1 MSEHS
6 VEAHSMSLAENNEH
20 AVEHTEAQYSRLSQ
34 ADRLFLEAL
43 SDFPHLGT
51 LSVEEE
57 RARMRAGQAAVLEDY
72 SVESE
77 EFRTSA
83 CSVHL
88 IRPIG
93 AGKPAPILFF
103 LHGGG
108 WVLGDLRTHMKLVCE
123 LAVLTQSVVAFVEYP
138 RAPEH
143 PFPAPLEACITAL
156 NEVLQ
161 QAESLQLDRTRFALV
176 GDSSGGNLAAALI
189 LSAIERNLPL
199 PSRQVLLYPVADHDW
214 TTASYQEFW
223 SNLNLSQFT
232 MKWFWEN
239 YLPENSLCT
248 DPHASPLQAASE
260 LLSRFPPTLLI
271 TCEYDVLREEGEQLA
286 ARLIAAGVDVTAV
299 RWLGALHGFLVTES
313 LAASPSAQTCID
325 MVARYIRRAFDQS

>member
-1 MSEHS
+1 MSEHT
-6 VEAHSMSLAENNEH
+6 VEAPSGSIADNKGHSVKHAE
-20 AVEHTEAQYSRLSQ
+20 VPYSRLSHV
-34 ADRLFLEAL
+34 DRQFLDAL

-57 RARMRAGQAAVLEDY
+57 RARMRAGQAAAMEDY
-72 SVESE
+72 PVEPSE
-77 EFRTSA
+77 YHTSA

-93 AGKPAPILFF
+93 AGKSAPILFF

-156 NEVLQ
+156 YEVLEA
-161 QAESLQLDRTRFALV
+161 AESLELDRNRFSIV
-176 GDSSGGNLAAALI
+176 GDSSGGNLTAALI

-199 PSRQVLLYPVADHDW
+199 PSRQVLLYPVTDRDW

-223 SNLNLSQFT
+223 GNLNLSQLT
-232 MKWFWEN
+232 MKWFWDN
-239 YLPENSLCT
+239 YLPESSLNS
-248 DPHASPLQAASE
+248 DPHALPLQAGSE
-260 LLSRFPPTLLI
+260 LLSQFPPTLLI

-325 MVARYIRRAFDQS
+325 MVARYIRGAFDQS